1 MKIFASRCLL
11 YIFLISFF
19 FLIFDFPFVANWY
32 IPLLMGIR
40 LDGTGFVAKHE
51 WVILFLNCVVE
62 LLGASFSFWF
72 AHGRVY
78 NCTKKNNTKTIFSG
92 SRFDFLWFL
101 FFFFLFSPSR
111 TFYPSIAQRQ
121 LFTKSPANLYFI
133 ICFSSTLFL
142 CVYFVATC
150 NWIGKCTEKR
160 RRNTAER
167 RQSLITPKVK
177 LINRLLGFVS
187 DTYIGWMG
195 EPEKRNG
202 RLGRLTCHGWH
213 FGTCADIFTSFFAAA
228 NEFWAGVNFFHGGN
242 TNQSYCWTVVCT
254 FDGKWNLIKMLSKT

>member
-19 FLIFDFPFVANWY
+19 FFDFWFSICGQLIHTFADGDSFEWHWLCCETRMGYPISQLCGRAPRCLFFVFGLHTVAFT
-32 IPLLMGIR
+32 IAPKKIIR
-40 LDGTGFVAKHE
+40 KLYFRIHV
-51 WVILFLNCVVE
+51 
-62 LLGASFSFWF
+62 S
-72 AHGRVY
+72 
-78 NCTKKNNTKTIFSG
+78 IF
-92 SRFDFLWFL
+92 FDFY
-101 FFFFLFSPSR
+101 FFIFWPSR

-177 LINRLLGFVS
+177 LINRLLGFVN
-187 DTYIGWMG
+187 DTYIDWMG

-213 FGTCADIFTSFFAAA
+213 FGTCADIFPSFFAAA
-228 NEFWAGVNFFHGGN
+228 NEFRAGANFFHGGN
-242 TNQSYCWTVVCT
+242 TN
-254 FDGKWNLIKMLSKT
+254 